1 VSLPGIGYTS
11 QQGVDDAASQY
22 NAISF
27 LVKQILS
34 GVNVATMVQVVAVT
48 ETGQDVAVGYVDIQ
62 PLVNQVD
69 GANNAVPHGI
79 VHSVPFIRI
88 QGGAN
93 AIIIDPQV
101 GDIGIAIFADRD
113 TTGVEANKAQAN
125 PGSGRRFDMADAMY
139 IGGLLNGVPSQY
151 VQFNTS
157 GITIVSPTQVELQ
170 APEVQ
175 IVAPVVVINA
185 STSFSVTSPAINL
198 TGNVA
203 TTGLL
208 TNNTVDVG
216 SPHTH
221 GGVTTGTGR
230 TGFPA

>member
-1 VSLPGIGYTS
+1 MTLRRNTTPFRFWSNKFYLASTSPRWFKWSRSPRPGRTLQS
-11 QQGVDDAASQY
+11 AMS
-22 NAISF
+22 
-27 LVKQILS
+27 
-34 GVNVATMVQVVAVT
+34 T
-48 ETGQDVAVGYVDIQ
+48 
-62 PLVNQVD
+62 
-69 GANNAVPHGI
+69 NNAVPHGI